1 MAIRIANRL
10 LNEEALEFIELNNNI
25 HIEKIKITAKLDGKT
40 ILKSKI
46 RDKFNLN
53 IIALERD
60 RNTVIEID
68 PSYTL
73 RKDDLI
79 VIIGKKNNIRALEEF
94 LDIK

>member
-1 MAIRIANRL
+1 M
-10 LNEEALEFIELNNNI
+10 
-25 HIEKIKITAKLDGKT
+25 DGKT

-46 RDKFNLN
+46 RDNFNLN

-94 LDIK
+94 LDSK